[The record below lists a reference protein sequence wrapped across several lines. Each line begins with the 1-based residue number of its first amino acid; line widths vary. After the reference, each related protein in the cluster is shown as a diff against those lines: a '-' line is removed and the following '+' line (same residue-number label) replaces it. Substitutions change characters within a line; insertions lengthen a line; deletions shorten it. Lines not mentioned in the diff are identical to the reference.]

1 MSKEVAMSRKNLL
14 AALLAVIV
22 AGLLFSTTGCEKLNI
37 NRLKANHHFSNANSL
52 FTDQKYRLAIEE
64 YEQALHYNPDLVQAY
79 RFLGES
85 YKSLY
90 KPGVD
95 NEENNERAQRALD
108 ALTKA
113 LEIEPNNKQ
122 IIHSLGDMYDKMR
135 NFEEAE
141 KLFLRI
147 LDMEPTNMSNYYVVA
162 GFYKRY
168 AAENEELKSRAE
180 KMYLRRIETDPE
192 NPEGYAYLAQFY
204 DEQTPMPEFDK
215 AYEAH
220 MIRTELEPKNN
231 LVWYTLGV
239 NRFQKAYRLQNV
251 LPRAEREKIASEA
264 EEALLKAL
272 ELDNTHSFTYA
283 YLNML
288 YRNIHAKLYPGMEKS
303 YIERAD
309 TWMERFR
316 EVRKRE
322 LEREKLERELERGEI
337 R

>member
-1 MSKEVAMSRKNLL
+1 MSRRSLY
-14 AALLAVIV
+14 AALLVTLI
-22 AGLLFSTTGCEKLNI
+22 AGLVFSSVGCEKLKI
-37 NRLKANHHFSNANSL
+37 SRLQANHHFTNANHQ
-52 FTDQKYRLAIEE
+52 FTEQKFRLAIEE
-64 YEQALHYNPDLVQAY
+64 YEKALQFNPDLVQAY

-90 KPGVD
+90 RPGD
-95 NEENNERAQRALD
+95 ESEGNLDRAQNALD

-168 AAENEELKSRAE
+168 ASEKEELKSKAE
-180 KMYLRRIETDPE
+180 KMYLRRIETDPN
-192 NPEGYAYLAQFY
+192 NPEGYSYLAQFY

-215 AYEAH
+215 AFDAH
-220 MIRTELEPKNN
+220 MMRTILEPENA

-251 LPRAEREKIASEA
+251 VPRAQRIELSNESES
-264 EEALLKAL
+264 ALLKSL
-272 ELDNTHSFTYA
+272 EIDNAHAFTYA
-283 YLNML
+283 YINML
-288 YRNIHAKLYPGMEKS
+288 YRNVHSKLYPEREQS
-303 YIERAD
+303 FIERAD
-309 TWMERFR
+309 SYLERYR
-316 EVRKRE
+316 DVRKRE

>member
-1 MSKEVAMSRKNLL
+1 LVTL
-14 AALLAVIV
+14 I
-22 AGLLFSTTGCEKLNI
+22 AGLVFSAVGCEKLKVS
-37 NRLKANHHFSNANSL
+37 RLQANHHFTNANHN
-52 FTDQKYRLAIEE
+52 FTEQKFRLAIEE
-64 YEQALHYNPDLVQAY
+64 YEKALQFNPDLVQAY

-90 KPGVD
+90 RPGD
-95 NEENNERAQRALD
+95 ENEGNLDRAQNALD

-113 LEIEPNNKQ
+113 LEIEPDNKQ

-168 AAENEELKSRAE
+168 AGEKEELKSKAE
-180 KMYLRRIETDPE
+180 KMYLRRIETDPN
-192 NPEGYAYLAQFY
+192 NPEGYSYLAQFY
-204 DEQTPMPEFDK
+204 DEQAPMPEFDK
-215 AYEAH
+215 AFAAH
-220 MIRTELEPKNN
+220 TMRTELEPENA

-251 LPRAEREKIASEA
+251 VPRAQRIQLSNDSES
-264 EEALLKAL
+264 ALLKSL
-272 ELDNTHSFTYA
+272 ELDNTHAFTYA
-283 YLNML
+283 YINML
-288 YRNIHAKLYPGMEKS
+288 YRNVHSKLYPEREQS
-303 YIERAD
+303 FVQRAD
-309 TWMERFR
+309 SYLERYR
-316 EVRKRE
+316 DVRKRE

>member
-1 MSKEVAMSRKNLL
+1 MSRRNLY
-14 AALLAVIV
+14 AALLVTLIAGMVFSAV
-22 AGLLFSTTGCEKLNI
+22 GCEKLKVS
-37 NRLKANHHFSNANSL
+37 RLQANHHFTNANHN
-52 FTDQKYRLAIEE
+52 FTEQKFRLAIEE
-64 YEQALHYNPDLVQAY
+64 YEKALQFNPDLVQAY

-90 KPGVD
+90 RPGD
-95 NEENNERAQRALD
+95 ENEGNLDRAQNALD

-113 LEIEPNNKQ
+113 LEIEPDNKQ

-168 AAENEELKSRAE
+168 AGEKEELKSKAE
-180 KMYLRRIETDPE
+180 KMYLRRIETDPN
-192 NPEGYAYLAQFY
+192 NPEGYSYLAQFY
-204 DEQTPMPEFDK
+204 DEQAPMPEFDK
-215 AYEAH
+215 AFAAH
-220 MIRTELEPKNN
+220 MIRTELEPENA

-251 LPRAEREKIASEA
+251 VPRVQRIQLSNDSES
-264 EEALLKAL
+264 ALLKSL
-272 ELDNTHSFTYA
+272 ELDNTHAFTYA
-283 YLNML
+283 YINML
-288 YRNIHAKLYPGMEKS
+288 YRNVHSKLYPEREQS
-303 YIERAD
+303 FVQRAD
-309 TWMERFR
+309 SYLERYR
-316 EVRKRE
+316 DVRKRE